1 MIMSASIVLFDLDNT
16 LLDFDA
22 AEAIALSKTL
32 REFGLEPTDE
42 ILRRYNEIN
51 KRHWEMLEDG
61 ILTRPQVLV
70 GRYEQLFREFGI
82 ELDGASA
89 AKKYEYNLSLGHQF
103 IPGAEELLDELFGK
117 YDMYIV
123 SNGTASV
130 QEGRMASSGIG
141 KYFNDVFISE
151 LVGRDKPSRQFFDI
165 CFSRIAGFERDN
177 AIIIGD
183 SLTSDIRGGI
193 NAGIRTC
200 WFNPKGLPGREDIV
214 PDYIVSSLEE
224 IPALLETL

>member
-1 MIMSASIVLFDLDNT
+1 MMKNTIILFDLDNT

-32 REFGLEPTDE
+32 REFGLEPTDA

-70 GRYEQLFREFGI
+70 GRYEQLFKEFGI
-82 ELDGASA
+82 ALDGAAA
-89 AKKYEYNLSLGHQF
+89 AKSYEYNLSLGHQF
-103 IPGAEELLDELFGK
+103 VPGAQKLLDELWGR

-123 SNGTASV
+123 SNGTACV
-130 QEGRMASSGIG
+130 QEGRLASSGIG
-141 KYFNDVFISE
+141 KYFRDIFISE
-151 LVGRDKPSRQFFDI
+151 LMGYDKPSKQFFDR
-165 CFSRIAGFERDN
+165 CFARIKGFEPER

-193 NAGIRTC
+193 NAGIKTC
-200 WFNPKGLPGREDIV
+200 WFNPKAVPGRDDIV
-214 PDYIVSSLEE
+214 PDYVVTQLEE
-224 IPALLETL
+224 IPSLIECL

>member
-1 MIMSASIVLFDLDNT
+1 MKAPIILFDLDNT

-32 REFGLEPTDE
+32 RQFGLEPTE
-42 ILRRYNEIN
+42 RILRRYNEIN
-51 KRHWEMLEDG
+51 KAHWEMLEDG
-61 ILTRPQVLV
+61 LLTRPQVLV
-70 GRYEQLFREFGI
+70 GRYEQLFNEFGI
-82 ELDGASA
+82 DLDGAAA
-89 AKKYEYNLSLGHQF
+89 AKSYEYNLSIGHQF
-103 IPGAEELLDELFGK
+103 IPGAEELLNELCGK

-141 KYFNDVFISE
+141 KYFKDVFISE
-151 LVGRDKPSRQFFDI
+151 LIGHDKPSRLFFEI
-165 CFSRIAGFERDN
+165 CFSRIEDFEAER

-200 WFNPKGLPGREDIV
+200 WFNPKGVPGREDII
-214 PDYIVSSLEE
+214 YRK
-224 IPALLETL
+224 